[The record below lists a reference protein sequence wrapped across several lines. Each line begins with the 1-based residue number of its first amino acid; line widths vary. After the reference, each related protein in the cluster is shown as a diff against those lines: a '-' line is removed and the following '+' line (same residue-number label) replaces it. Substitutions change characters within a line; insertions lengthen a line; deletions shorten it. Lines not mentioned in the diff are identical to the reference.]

1 MLYVPVHDIMSHASS
16 NSGVLMFRTAL
27 KLASLSSLIAFGACS
42 KNASSPAG
50 PNGALAV
57 DAPIVLSL
65 LPANATTGVDL
76 TKPITITFNMSMMS
90 GMEMLVVLH
99 EGSVTGP
106 QVAGNAAWSADRRVL
121 TFTPA
126 ATLKAKT
133 IYVVHFSPSLQGM
146 NGKTINMAQ
155 GMNIGGQFVTGGMM
169 GAASAGMMGGS
180 WGSGMMGAG
189 WKANDGTFG
198 MQFTFTT
205 A

>member
-1 MLYVPVHDIMSHASS
+1 
-16 NSGVLMFRTAL
+16 MFRTTL
-27 KLASLSSLIAFGACS
+27 KLASLASLIAFGGCS
-42 KNASSPAG
+42 KNASSPVG
-50 PNGALAV
+50 PNGALTV

-65 LPANATTGVDL
+65 LPASATIGVDPA
-76 TKPITITFNMSMMS
+76 KSVTITFNMPMMS

-133 IYVVHFSPSLQGM
+133 MYVLHFSPSLQGM

-155 GMNIGGQFVTGGMM
+155 GMNLGGQFVTGGMM

>member
-1 MLYVPVHDIMSHASS
+1 
-16 NSGVLMFRTAL
+16 MFRTAL
-27 KLASLSSLIAFGACS
+27 TLASLSSLMAFGACS
-42 KNASSPAG
+42 KNASSPVG
-50 PNGALAV
+50 PNGPLAL

-65 LPANATTGVDL
+65 LPASATTGVDP
-76 TKPITITFNMSMMS
+76 TKPVTITFNMAMMS

-106 QVAGNAAWSADRRVL
+106 QVAGTAAWSADRRVL
-121 TFTPA
+121 TFTPT

-133 IYVVHFSPSLQGM
+133 LYVVHFSPSLQGM
-146 NGKTINMAQ
+146 NGKTINMSQ
-155 GMNIGGQFVTGGMM
+155 GMNIGGQSVTGGMM
-169 GAASAGMMGGS
+169 GAASAGMMSGS
-180 WGSGMMGAG
+180 WGAGMMGAG

>member
-1 MLYVPVHDIMSHASS
+1 MCHVRRIPTL
-16 NSGVLMFRTAL
+16 FRTAL
-27 KLASLSSLIAFGACS
+27 ILASLASPIAFGACS

-65 LPANATTGVDL
+65 LPASATTGVDPA
-76 TKPITITFNMSMMS
+76 KSVTITFNMPMMT

-133 IYVVHFSPSLQGM
+133 IYVVHFSPSLQAM

-169 GAASAGMMGGS
+169 GAAAAGMMGGS

>member
-1 MLYVPVHDIMSHASS
+1 
-16 NSGVLMFRTAL
+16 MFRTAFR
-27 KLASLSSLIAFGACS
+27 LASLSSLIAFGACS
-42 KNASSPAG
+42 NSASSPSS

-65 LPANATTGVDL
+65 LPANAAIGVDL
-76 TKPITITFNMSMMS
+76 TKPITITFNMPMMS

-106 QVAGNAAWSADRRVL
+106 QVAGVAEWSADRRVL
-121 TFTPA
+121 TFTPG

-133 IYVVHFSPSLQGM
+133 LYVVHFSPSLQGM
-146 NGKTINMAQ
+146 NGKTINMSQ
-155 GMNIGGQFVTGGMM
+155 GMNIGGQSVTGGMM
-169 GAASAGMMGGS
+169 GAAAAGMMSGS